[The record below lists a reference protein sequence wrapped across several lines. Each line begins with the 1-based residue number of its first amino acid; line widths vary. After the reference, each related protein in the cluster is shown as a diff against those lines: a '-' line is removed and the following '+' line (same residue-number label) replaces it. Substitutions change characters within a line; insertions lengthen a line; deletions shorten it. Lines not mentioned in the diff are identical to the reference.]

1 MKPQAGHFSG
11 SCPELGHNHQR
22 APANQSGPVVV
33 APAPE
38 GVERVRSMSFSDK
51 DGDLIEF
58 RVEDGRLIEL
68 VNHRVTVDPV
78 VLLRWIV

>member
-1 MKPQAGHFSG
+1 
-11 SCPELGHNHQR
+11 
-22 APANQSGPVVV
+22 
-33 APAPE
+33 
-38 GVERVRSMSFSDK
+38 MSFSDK